1 MMHGEAWKP
10 RKVVIVGAGA
20 VGSTFAF
27 ALAQH
32 GIVNEI
38 AIIDMNEDLVKGQVL
53 DLMHGKPY
61 FPSVDIY
68 QGSNIDYSDAD
79 VIVVTAGVKML
90 SGKES
95 RLSLLEKNKSIVEGI
110 IDEIIKQNSKA
121 IIIIVSN
128 PVDVLTYVAWKRS
141 GWERNRVIGS
151 GTVLDSSRLRY
162 LLSKKCGI
170 NVHNVHAYVLG
181 EHGDS
186 EFAAWSIAH
195 IGGIPINNY
204 CSLCNLCADYIE
216 ERKKIEDIVRKSAYH
231 IIDYKGATYF
241 GIAMALLRIVSA
253 IIMNEKSVLT
263 VSTVLQGEYGLSDV
277 SLGIPVILSRMG
289 IERIIETKLL
299 PEEQSLLEKSA
310 SILKSNISELI
321 T

>member
-1 MMHGEAWKP
+1 MQDETWKA

-32 GIVNEI
+32 GIVNEV
-38 AIIDMNEDLVKGQVL
+38 AITDMNEDLVKGQVL
-53 DLMHGKPY
+53 DLMHGKPF
-61 FPSVDIY
+61 FPPVEIY
-68 QGSNIDYSDAD
+68 GGSNIDYSDAD
-79 VIVVTAGVKML
+79 VIVITAGVKMF
-90 SGKES
+90 SGNES
-95 RLSLLEKNKSIVEGI
+95 RLSLLEKNKSIIEGI
-110 IDEIIKQNSKA
+110 IDEIIKQKSKA
-121 IIIIVSN
+121 TIIIVSN
-128 PVDVLTYVAWKRS
+128 PVDILTYIAWKRS

-170 NVHNVHAYVLG
+170 NVHNIHAYILG

-186 EFAAWSIAH
+186 EFAAWSMAH
-195 IGGIPINNY
+195 IGGIPINSY
-204 CSLCNLCADYIE
+204 CNLCGLCIDFME

-241 GIAMALLRIVSA
+241 GIAMALLKIVSA
-253 IIMNEKSVLT
+253 IIRNEKSILT
-263 VSTVLQGEYGLSDV
+263 VSAVLQGEYGLSDV
-277 SLGIPVILSRMG
+277 SLGIPVILSRLG
-289 IERIIETKLL
+289 IERIIETKLI

-310 SILKSNISELI
+310 SILKSSISALI
-321 T
+321 S

>member
-1 MMHGEAWKP
+1 MNNETWKA
-10 RKVVIVGAGA
+10 RKIVIVGAGA

-38 AIIDMNEDLVKGQVL
+38 AITDMNKELVRGQVL
-53 DLMHGKPY
+53 DLMHGNPF

-68 QGSNIDYSDAD
+68 EGENIDYSNAD
-79 VIVVTAGVKML
+79 IIVITAGVKML
-90 SGKES
+90 SSNES
-95 RLSLLEKNKSIVEGI
+95 RLSLLQKNKSIIEGI
-110 IDEIIKQNSKA
+110 IDEIIKQKSKA

-128 PVDVLTYVAWKRS
+128 PVDVLTYIAWKRS
-141 GWERNRVIGS
+141 GWERNRIIGS

-170 NVHNVHAYVLG
+170 DVHNVHAYVLG

-186 EFAAWSIAH
+186 EFAAWSMAH
-195 IGGIPINNY
+195 IGGIPINSY
-204 CSLCNLCADYIE
+204 CSLCGLCADYIE
-216 ERKKIEDIVRKSAYH
+216 ERRKIEDVVRNSAYH

-241 GIAMALLRIVSA
+241 GIAMALLKIVSA
-253 IIMNEKSVLT
+253 IIRNEKSVLT
-263 VSTVLQGEYGLSDV
+263 VSTVLLGEYGLSNV
-277 SLGIPVILSRMG
+277 SLGVPVILSRLGM
-289 IERIIETKLL
+289 ERIIETKLT

-310 SILKSNISELI
+310 SILKSSMSELI
-321 T
+321 P

>member
-1 MMHGEAWKP
+1 
-10 RKVVIVGAGA
+10 VGAGA

-32 GIVNEI
+32 GMVNEI
-38 AIIDMNEDLVKGQVL
+38 AITDMNKELVKGQVL
-53 DLMHGKPY
+53 DLMHGNPF

-68 QGSNIDYSDAD
+68 EGENIDYSNAD
-79 VIVVTAGVKML
+79 IIVITAGVKML
-90 SGKES
+90 SSNES
-95 RLSLLEKNKSIVEGI
+95 RLSLLQKNKSIIEGI
-110 IDEIIKQNSKA
+110 IDEIIKQKSKA

-141 GWERNRVIGS
+141 GWERNRIIGS

-170 NVHNVHAYVLG
+170 DVHNVHAYVLG

-186 EFAAWSIAH
+186 EFAAWSMAH
-195 IGGIPINNY
+195 IGGIPINSY
-204 CSLCNLCADYIE
+204 CSLCGLCTDYME
-216 ERKKIEDIVRKSAYH
+216 ERRKIEDIVRNSAYH

-241 GIAMALLRIVSA
+241 GIAMALLKIVSA
-253 IIMNEKSVLT
+253 IIRNEKSILT
-263 VSTVLQGEYGLSDV
+263 VSTVLQGEYGLSNV
-277 SLGIPVILSRMG
+277 SLGVPVILSRLGM
-289 IERIIETKLL
+289 ERIIETKLT

-310 SILKSNISELI
+310 SILKSSISELVP
-321 T
+321 

>member
-1 MMHGEAWKP
+1 MNNETWKA
-10 RKVVIVGAGA
+10 RKIVIVGAGA

-32 GIVNEI
+32 GMVNEI
-38 AIIDMNEDLVKGQVL
+38 AITDMNKELVKGQVL
-53 DLMHGKPY
+53 DLMHGNPF

-68 QGSNIDYSDAD
+68 EGENIDYSNAD
-79 VIVVTAGVKML
+79 IIVITAGVKML
-90 SGKES
+90 SSNES
-95 RLSLLEKNKSIVEGI
+95 RLSLLQKNKSIIEGI
-110 IDEIIKQNSKA
+110 IDEIIKQKSKA

-141 GWERNRVIGS
+141 GWERNRIIGS

-170 NVHNVHAYVLG
+170 DVHNVHAYVLG

-186 EFAAWSIAH
+186 EFAAWSMAH
-195 IGGIPINNY
+195 IGGIPINSY
-204 CSLCNLCADYIE
+204 CSLCGLCTDYME
-216 ERKKIEDIVRKSAYH
+216 ERRKIEDIVRNSAYH

-241 GIAMALLRIVSA
+241 GIAMALLKIVSA
-253 IIMNEKSVLT
+253 IIRNEKSILT
-263 VSTVLQGEYGLSDV
+263 VSTVLQGEYGLSNV
-277 SLGIPVILSRMG
+277 SLGVPVILSRLGM
-289 IERIIETKLL
+289 ERIIETKLT

-310 SILKSNISELI
+310 SILKSSISELVP
-321 T
+321 

>member
-1 MMHGEAWKP
+1 MQDETWKA

-38 AIIDMNEDLVKGQVL
+38 AITDMNEDLVKGQVL
-53 DLMHGKPY
+53 DLMHGKPF
-61 FPSVDIY
+61 FPPVEIY
-68 QGSNIDYSDAD
+68 GGSNIDYSDAD
-79 VIVVTAGVKML
+79 VIVITAGVKMF
-90 SGKES
+90 SGNES
-95 RLSLLEKNKSIVEGI
+95 RLSLLEKNKSIIEGI
-110 IDEIIKQNSKA
+110 IDEIIKQKSKA
-121 IIIIVSN
+121 TIIIVSN
-128 PVDVLTYVAWKRS
+128 PVDILTYIAWKRS

-162 LLSKKCGI
+162 LLSKRCGI
-170 NVHNVHAYVLG
+170 NVHNIHAYILG

-186 EFAAWSIAH
+186 EFAAWSMAH

-204 CSLCNLCADYIE
+204 CNLCGLCIDFME

-241 GIAMALLRIVSA
+241 GIAMALLKIVSA
-253 IIMNEKSVLT
+253 IIRNEKSILT
-263 VSTVLQGEYGLSDV
+263 VSAVLQGEYGLSDV
-277 SLGIPVILSRMG
+277 SLGIPVILSRLG
-289 IERIIETKLL
+289 IERIIETKLI

-310 SILKSNISELI
+310 SILKSSISALI
-321 T
+321 S